1 MPTKSLSLEEI
12 AQEDDQTRLLTELQT
27 SRTGLTKDEVSRR
40 QAHDGPNVLKQIK
53 GASWLTKF
61 TQNFTSMMAI
71 LLWVAGAIAFVAQL
85 EELGIAIWLVNIIN
99 GLFSFWQEYQA
110 GKETDA
116 LSKMLPSYSRVVRDG
131 HDQKVLTSDLVVG
144 DIVKLEEGD
153 NVAADIRLLAATQVQ
168 VDQSALTGE
177 VNPVNKGAQA
187 IDPTGKNHFEF
198 GDIVFS
204 GTSLVKGNLVGVVVK
219 IGMATDFG
227 KIAELTQQVKEDI
240 SPLQKELNTLT
251 KQLSVLAVSIGLIF
265 FLVATLFVHYP
276 LVKSFIFA
284 LGMIVAF
291 IPEGLSP
298 TVTLSLAGAVKRM
311 ARQNALVKKL
321 ASVETLGAA
330 SVICSDKT
338 GTLTQNQMTVSS
350 LWTVA
355 KHYQVTGEGY
365 EAKGKV
371 VDGPRQVNEETDAD
385 LYELLRGGLL
395 ADNAR
400 LVPPDDHHP
409 RYTVLGDPTEA
420 CLEVVAKKAGLN
432 AHDERQVS
440 PRQREL
446 PFDSERKMM
455 TVIVKA
461 DPTHPFNTYTK
472 GAPNQ
477 VLKHCT
483 SYLNHGQVLALTD
496 EVRQQID
503 AANDGYARRGLRVL
517 AVAARTYQGDPS
529 DATIANVE
537 TGLTFIGLSVMLD
550 PPRKEVAA
558 AAQLCHRAHIKII
571 MMTGDY
577 SLTAESIARQI
588 GIVLPDQ
595 PVTVITGDQLKT
607 MAKAD
612 LKQALADQV
621 IFARMAPEQKYDVVT
636 TLQEMGEV
644 VAVTGDGV
652 NDAPALKKAD
662 IGVAMGLTGTDVAK
676 QAADMIL
683 TDDNFASIVAAIK
696 EGRGVYQDIR
706 KFLLYILNSNT
717 PEAVPSL
724 LFLLSGGTIPLA
736 LTVMQILS
744 IDLGTDLIPALGL
757 GKEVAEASVMDRPPR
772 SKQEHLI
779 TKNLLLK
786 AFTWY
791 GLLSSLLCVAG
802 FFFANAING
811 HAFPALATSGFDYR
825 QATTMTL
832 AVIIFCQIA
841 AVLNIRYETQSV
853 FNRHFFDNSMIFLG
867 IIFEVV
873 LLLCLTYVPVLQ
885 DVFGTVPLGPA
896 QWLFLLCIPLPL
908 ILLDEGRKWL
918 IRHH

>member
-1 MPTKSLSLEEI
+1 M
-12 AQEDDQTRLLTELQT
+12 
-27 SRTGLTKDEVSRR
+27 
-40 QAHDGPNVLKQIK
+40 
-53 GASWLTKF
+53 
-61 TQNFTSMMAI
+61 
-71 LLWVAGAIAFVAQL
+71 
-85 EELGIAIWLVNIIN
+85 
-99 GLFSFWQEYQA
+99 
-110 GKETDA
+110 
-116 LSKMLPSYSRVVRDG
+116 
-131 HDQKVLTSDLVVG
+131 
-144 DIVKLEEGD
+144 
-153 NVAADIRLLAATQVQ
+153 
-168 VDQSALTGE
+168 
-177 VNPVNKGAQA
+177 
-187 IDPTGKNHFEF
+187 
-198 GDIVFS
+198 
-204 GTSLVKGNLVGVVVK
+204 
-219 IGMATDFG
+219 
-227 KIAELTQQVKEDI
+227 
-240 SPLQKELNTLT
+240 
-251 KQLSVLAVSIGLIF
+251 
-265 FLVATLFVHYP
+265 
-276 LVKSFIFA
+276 
-284 LGMIVAF
+284 
-291 IPEGLSP
+291 
-298 TVTLSLAGAVKRM
+298 
-311 ARQNALVKKL
+311 
-321 ASVETLGAA
+321 
-330 SVICSDKT
+330 
-338 GTLTQNQMTVSS
+338 
-350 LWTVA
+350 
-355 KHYQVTGEGY
+355 
-365 EAKGKV
+365 
-371 VDGPRQVNEETDAD
+371 
-385 LYELLRGGLL
+385 
-395 ADNAR
+395 
-400 LVPPDDHHP
+400 
-409 RYTVLGDPTEA
+409 GDPTEA

-588 GIVLPDQ
+588 GIVLPNQ

-612 LKQALADQV
+612 LKQALAGQV